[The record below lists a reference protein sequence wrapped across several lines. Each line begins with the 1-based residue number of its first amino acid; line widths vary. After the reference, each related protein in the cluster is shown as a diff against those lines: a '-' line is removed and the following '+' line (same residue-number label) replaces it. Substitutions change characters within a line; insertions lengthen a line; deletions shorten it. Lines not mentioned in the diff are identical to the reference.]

1 MVKLAEENSLT
12 RQAGTISQMAV
23 LGTLKVL
30 LLVLRIYGET
40 LVLRFVFFLPQGY
53 VLSVVTV
60 LLDQ

>member
-1 MVKLAEENSLT
+1 MVKLVEENSLT

-23 LGTLKVL
+23 SGTLKVL

-40 LVLRFVFFLPQGY
+40 LVLRFVSFLPQGY
-53 VLSVVTV
+53 ILSAVTV